1 MKQFNAT
8 GLSSG
13 KSPYSQAIITD
24 KYIFISGQI
33 PINPNSGKIDSGT
46 LSGQT
51 EQVIKNIN
59 IILAELNKSFAD
71 VVKTTCFL
79 TDMSGFAIFNRIYE
93 RAFKSL
99 PARSCVEV
107 NNLPL
112 NSKVEIELII
122 EA

>member
-13 KSPYSQAIITD
+13 KGPYSQATITD

-79 TDMSGFAIFNRIYE
+79 TDMSSFAIFNRIYE
-93 RAFKSL
+93 RAFKSF

-112 NSKVEIELII
+112 NSKVEIELIV

>member
-13 KSPYSQAIITD
+13 KGPYSQATITD

>member
-8 GLSSG
+8 GLSIAKG
-13 KSPYSQAIITD
+13 PYSQATITD

-33 PINPNSGKIDSGT
+33 PVNPNSGKIDSGT

-112 NSKVEIELII
+112 NSKVEIELIV

>member
-13 KSPYSQAIITD
+13 KGPYSQAILTD

-59 IILAELNKSFAD
+59 IILAELNKAFAD

>member
-8 GLSSG
+8 GLSVVRG
-13 KSPYSQAIITD
+13 PYSQATITD

-33 PINPNSGKIDSGT
+33 PVNPNSGKIDSGT

-51 EQVIKNIN
+51 ERVIKNIN

-112 NSKVEIELII
+112 NSKVEIELIV

>member
-8 GLSSG
+8 GLPIVKG
-13 KSPYSQAIITD
+13 PYSQATITD

-33 PINPNSGKIDSGT
+33 PINPDSGKIDSGT

-59 IILAELNKSFAD
+59 TILAELNKSFAD